1 MDGVGGKR
9 GWRVALGALILLAA
23 LPGCRDSAEKPEPSD
38 ASAKGDATRRD
49 AALAA
54 ARVWA
59 APAVPAGK
67 IDFGANTPGA
77 GTFDAAADVDC
88 EFVLKQSGGTS
99 PKFYCKLAGGDVVKV
114 KYGESNP
121 EVPAEVAATRLLH
134 ALGFFVDRMMLVKSV
149 RCRGCP
155 PFPAQAL
162 TCIEKGA
169 PEAVC
174 LQGASADGV
183 KTFEHAVIERPFDGD
198 KIEAADAEGWAW
210 FELDKIDPKAGGA
223 PRAQVDALRL
233 VALVLAH
240 WDNKAGNQR
249 LVCPPGAARPDGSCR
264 TPLAVVHDLG
274 ATFGPKKADLKNWKD
289 APIWADPSSCR
300 ATMASLPYK
309 GGTFGEPQIT
319 EEGRALALKL
329 LRMISPAQLNT
340 LFEASGFSTFPHVL
354 TAARD
359 AQAWTDVFLAKV
371 DQIANAGPCPAASS
385 PST

>member
-1 MDGVGGKR
+1 MDGVGSKR
-9 GWRVALGALILLAA
+9 FRGAALGALILVAA
-23 LPGCRDSAEKPEPSD
+23 LTACRDSAEKAKPSD
-38 ASAKGDATRRD
+38 GPPKADAQRRQ

-59 APAVPAGK
+59 APGVPPGK
-67 IDFGANTPGA
+67 VNFAANTPGA

-88 EFVLKQSGGTS
+88 QFVLKETGGTS
-99 PKFYCKLAGGDVVKV
+99 PKFYCKLADGDVVKV

-169 PEAVC
+169 PESVC

-183 KTFEHAVIERPFDGD
+183 KTFEHAVIERTFDGD
-198 KIEAADAEGWAW
+198 KIEAGDTEGWAW

-223 PRAQVDALRL
+223 PRAHVDALRL

-240 WDNKAGNQR
+240 WDNKADNQR
-249 LVCPPGAARPDGSCR
+249 LVCPPGAARADGSCR

-274 ATFGPKKADLKNWKD
+274 ATFGPKKADLKNWKEV
-289 APIWADPSSCR
+289 PIWADAASCR

-309 GGTFGEPQIT
+309 GSTFGEPQIS
-319 EEGRALALKL
+319 EEGRVLAVKL

-354 TAARD
+354 AAGRD
-359 AQAWTDVFLAKV
+359 PQEWTDVFLAKV
-371 DQIANAGPCPAASS
+371 EQIASAGPCPRG
-385 PST
+385 